1 MERDVISDANLEVFA
16 EWGLIIFVVVFILII
31 IRAVFMKKDRVEHME
46 KLPLDD
52 GQQPTTDEAP
62 KDQEVHP

>member
-31 IRAVFMKKDRVEHME
+31 IRAIFMKKDRVEHME
-46 KLPLDD
+46 QLPLDD
-52 GQQPTTDEAP
+52 GQQPPTDAP
-62 KDQEVHP
+62 TDQEVHP